1 MELYKI
7 VAAIVDITCILLH
20 GCLITVVLKT
30 KKIRKVRSNQ
40 LLINLC
46 IGHWLIAF
54 FDVFGHFVRHF
65 SWIEYS
71 MYVLMISSL
80 YVLTTD
86 RFVSIKFP
94 MKYQNMNI
102 CLHLMWMSCSWIIA
116 ILFVIISYLKK
127 DRPKTT
133 ADDKNTMMLFL
144 SAIMFTIVSMT
155 IMNSIIFAVV
165 RRQTRAIASLQVQ
178 ANQERRNEIQR
189 NFISK
194 KEKRQFYI
202 CYGIVITFSILWLP
216 TVAVALNSLI
226 HHQPVKGVAFSWS
239 VRVANANALLDP
251 IVFFWF
257 NKDIRAE
264 INKILTK
271 TKEETSETNKYIM
284 KTSCSNAAVKKP
296 RLIMIKFGVSYPSYP
311 LNITT

>member
-1 MELYKI
+1 METRKI
-7 VAAIVDITCILLH
+7 VGVIVDVICILLH

-30 KKIRKVRSNQ
+30 KKLRKVRSNQ

-54 FDVFGHFVRHF
+54 FGVFGHFVRHF

-102 CLHLMWMSCSWIIA
+102 CLHLIWMSCSWIFA

-127 DRPKTT
+127 DRPTT
-133 ADDKNTMMLFL
+133 PGDDKNTMMLFL

-155 IMNSIIFAVV
+155 IMNSIIFVAV

-178 ANQERRNEIQR
+178 ACQ
-189 NFISK
+189 
-194 KEKRQFYI
+194 
-202 CYGIVITFSILWLP
+202 GML
-216 TVAVALNSLI
+216 
-226 HHQPVKGVAFSWS
+226 
-239 VRVANANALLDP
+239 
-251 IVFFWF
+251 
-257 NKDIRAE
+257 
-264 INKILTK
+264 
-271 TKEETSETNKYIM
+271 
-284 KTSCSNAAVKKP
+284 
-296 RLIMIKFGVSYPSYP
+296 
-311 LNITT
+311 